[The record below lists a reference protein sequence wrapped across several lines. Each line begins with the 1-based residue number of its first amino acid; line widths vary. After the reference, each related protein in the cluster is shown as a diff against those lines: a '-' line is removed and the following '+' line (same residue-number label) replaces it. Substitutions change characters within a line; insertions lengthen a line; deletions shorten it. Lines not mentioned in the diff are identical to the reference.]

1 MSRKNH
7 PFHLVEV
14 RPWPIL
20 GSLGTLIIIIG
31 LIKWFHLYK
40 INLFFIGITIN
51 LLVIFQWWRD
61 ITREGTFQG
70 LHTIKVAQGLRWG
83 IILFIISEI
92 FFFISF
98 FWGFFHR
105 SLSPTIEIGI
115 KWPPIGIIA
124 FNPLEIPL
132 LNTLILLTSG
142 LTVTWAHHRLIE
154 NNYKESIQGL
164 SITVLLGIYFT
175 ILQGYEYIEAP
186 FSISDSVYGSSFF
199 IATGFH
205 GLHVIIGTTFL
216 TICLIR
222 LYLNHFSPTH
232 HFGFEAAAWYWHFV
246 DVVWLFLY
254 ISIYWWG
261 RYLHNIKIIFNFQL
275 KNLENSVNN

>member
-1 MSRKNH
+1 MLIHKNH
-7 PFHLVEV
+7 PYHLVDV
-14 RPWPIL
+14 RPWPLIGAL
-20 GSLGTLIIIIG
+20 GAIITIIG
-31 LIKWFHLYK
+31 LIKWFHFYNH
-40 INLFFIGITIN
+40 NLFLLGMTITLI
-51 LLVIFQWWRD
+51 VIYQWWRD

-70 LHTIKVAQGLRWG
+70 LHTYRVTIGLRWG
-83 IILFIISEI
+83 IILFITSEI

-105 SLSPTIEIGI
+105 RLSPTIELGI
-115 KWPPIGIIA
+115 IWPPKGITP
-124 FNPLEIPL
+124 FNPLQIPL

-142 LTVTWAHHRLIE
+142 LTVTWAHHSLIE
-154 NNYKESIQGL
+154 NDFNQTTQGL
-164 SITVLLGIYFT
+164 SLTVLLGLYFT
-175 ILQGYEYIEAP
+175 ALQAYEYIEAP
-186 FSISDSVYGSSFF
+186 FTIADTVYGSSFF

-216 TICLIR
+216 AICLYR
-222 LYLNHFSPTH
+222 HLNNHFSCIH

-261 RYLHNIKIIFNFQL
+261 RYLYSIIIIVDFQSKDL
-275 KNLENSVNN
+275 C